1 MDKPAE
7 GGAEQ
12 KELLGLPAPGTY
24 RGAPDAGEEGK
35 RTLDMSS
42 GEAKVELAHLGP
54 IIVNSDGSMSR
65 IANWD
70 KMSAAEQQV
79 AARRVAARNER
90 RRAELVARQQ
100 AEAEWKK
107 AEAMLDETAHAGLRA
122 IEKLASDMD

>member
-1 MDKPAE
+1 
-7 GGAEQ
+7 
-12 KELLGLPAPGTY
+12 
-24 RGAPDAGEEGK
+24 
-35 RTLDMSS
+35 
-42 GEAKVELAHLGP
+42 
-54 IIVNSDGSMSR
+54 MSR